1 MSLTKQF
8 PIACNVFE
16 NFAKLQKFR
25 ARIWKKCRTAKK
37 LLFTASPSGSCQL
50 WFKRFRAHMA
60 CTRHFFNSCAT
71 FLKTSKVANF
81 PTQVWELF
89 LCVQTSRVENFRAQV
104 FCEMTRMKHFPLACN
119 FVQTLQSA
127 NFRARFCDFFFCL
140 RSVAHEIFSA
150 RVQLFANFSKFRFSC
165 TILERFVFMCNMS
178 RTTTLFSS
186 RAKKFL
192 FNVEPLRELSPS
204 VNIRFRYVRAHF
216 GTLFR
221 FAKKTCCVQIHFV
234 SSRATVWKISK
245 VPNFVHEFA
254 RNMSR
259 TPCWSNKVSKH
270 AREILEPKFG
280 NSPRGSTTKNVF
292 VARERKMFRAR
303 HDFQRNV
310 EISCTKFF
318 GTIIG
323 KLCN

>member
-127 NFRARFCDFFFCL
+127 NFRARFWDFFFCL

-165 TILERFVFMCNMS
+165 TSFGTFFWGCEVS
-178 RTTTLFSS
+178 RTKYFPLACNFLQTFQSS
-186 RAKKFL
+186 D
-192 FNVEPLRELSPS
+192 
-204 VNIRFRYVRAHF
+204 
-216 GTLFR
+216 
-221 FAKKTCCVQIHFV
+221 
-234 SSRATVWKISK
+234 
-245 VPNFVHEFA
+245 
-254 RNMSR
+254 
-259 TPCWSNKVSKH
+259 
-270 AREILEPKFG
+270 
-280 NSPRGSTTKNVF
+280 
-292 VARERKMFRAR
+292 FRAR
-303 HDFQRNV
+303 FWSALF
-310 EISCTKFF
+310 SCATCRALQHCSARAQKNSYSMSSPS
-318 GTIIG
+318 GS
-323 KLCN
+323 CHRV